1 MNDKRNYVIMMYTD
15 EKSEYYGEPLKVEGF
30 LESKH
35 SLGMLEGKIEKWKDL
50 KAKPVLIKDELI
62 IKLFDAKYRREE
74 SEETEL
80 QELRSELKRVAENLN
95 MLAFE

>member
-1 MNDKRNYVIMMYTD
+1 VKKRNYVIMMYTD
-15 EKSEYYGEPLKVEGF
+15 EKSEYYGEPLNVEGF
-30 LESKH
+30 LESKYP
-35 SLGMLEGKIEKWKDL
+35 LGTLEGKIEKWKDL